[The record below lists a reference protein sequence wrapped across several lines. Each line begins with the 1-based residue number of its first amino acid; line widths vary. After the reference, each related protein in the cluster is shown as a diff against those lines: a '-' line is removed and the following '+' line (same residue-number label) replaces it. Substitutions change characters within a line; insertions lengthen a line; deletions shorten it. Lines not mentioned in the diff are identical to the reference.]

1 MARTVLVT
9 GSSRGLGLEFV
20 RILAGKGDRVIATA
34 RAPEQAPELA
44 RLAWKSL
51 RLRVD
56 EESSIAALA
65 RDLAGAPIDVL
76 IHNAGVIGEDR
87 TVDQVTFA
95 EFERV
100 FRTNAFAPAVL
111 TRAPLPNLR
120 AGKGRMVLNISSELG
135 SIAQAT
141 PGFSYAY
148 NASKA
153 ALNMITAR
161 LAKDLAHDAFTVVS
175 FCPGWNKTDMGGPNA
190 PLEGRDSIAK
200 LLATAERLTPADS
213 GKYLRI
219 DGSVIPW

>member
-111 TRAPLPNLR
+111 TRALLPNLR